1 MYHDYIE
8 RIREIVDYNS
18 KPKSAIFR
26 MPLLFKRRFDAKKE
40 QRKATI
46 KKRTKK
52 STMKKEQD
60 LEWSSNRTS
69 KNKRQRYFDD
79 I

>member
-46 KKRTKK
+46 KKEQRKATIKKSRTKSGFRIERVTIK
-52 STMKKEQD
+52 T
-60 LEWSSNRTS
+60 T
-69 KNKRQRYFDD
+69 
-79 I
+79 II